1 MNKSIESIIKIEISK
16 YLWNKNYD
24 SISLKDNIPIDLKIY
39 GDDFEELIYT
49 LSKKID
55 FSFEDFFFLFEKK
68 GFDNLSEFYFP
79 LYKLFYLDLKAL
91 LKGKI
96 SLRPPTENKKLINVE
111 QLINLIEILESQK
124 KNKNGTS

>member
-1 MNKSIESIIKIEISK
+1 MNKRIEFIVKNEISK
-16 YLWNKNYD
+16 YFWNKNYD
-24 SISLKDNIPIDLKIY
+24 SINLKDNIPIDLKIY

-55 FSFEDFFFLFEKK
+55 FSFEEFFFLFKKK
-68 GFDNLSEFYFP
+68 GFNNLSEFYFP
-79 LYKLFYLDLKAL
+79 LYKLFYLDFKAL

-96 SLRPPTENKKLINVE
+96 SLKLPTENKKLINIE

-124 KNKNGTS
+124 KSKK

>member
-1 MNKSIESIIKIEISK
+1 MNKRIEFIVKDEISK
-16 YLWNKNYD
+16 YFWNKNYD
-24 SISLKDNIPIDLKIY
+24 SINLNNLKDNIPLDLKIY

-55 FSFEDFFFLFEKK
+55 FSFEEFFFLFKKK
-68 GFDNLSEFYFP
+68 GFNNLSEFYFP
-79 LYKLFYLDLKAL
+79 LYKLFYLDFKAL

-96 SLRPPTENKKLINVE
+96 SLKLPTENKKLINVE

-124 KNKNGTS
+124 KNKK